1 MNVTP
6 TTVMRKFIAL
16 AIVVGAAILYNKLSC
31 NHWPI
36 ESKVDSPSKT
46 LRIPS
51 ATMTIAILT
60 KLLEIRMVANK
71 KLIQN
76 KAKEIKKVSPETS
89 HHYQVARS
97 ASEVELKVNWA
108 QDPKYWF

>member
-71 KLIQN
+71 YLGLSLSVNARFEEANSDSSKSFISLIFRE
-76 KAKEIKKVSPETS
+76 K
-89 HHYQVARS
+89 
-97 ASEVELKVNWA
+97 
-108 QDPKYWF
+108 